1 MVTRPT
7 RDELLRLSAADR
19 LQLVEEIWQTLS
31 SEDVPLTD
39 AQRDELDVRLEAYT
53 ADPSAGSS
61 WEDVRSRLRGIGSD
75 SPCHLS

>member
-1 MVTRPT
+1 MITRAT

-31 SEDVPLTD
+31 PEDVPLTD
-39 AQRDELDVRLEAYT
+39 AQRDELDVRLEAYA

-61 WEDVRSRLRGIGSD
+61 WEEVRSRLRRIGQ
-75 SPCHLS
+75 